1 MIVPKDAEK
10 AFGNI
15 QYPFMIKS
23 LHKLETGKNVN
34 LIKDTLKKTNYKYRH
49 TLFYRTSQIL
59 HCLQTEGL
67 LPPCITLQ
75 PSLSEPLFQQH
86 FLHFVSLSHFR
97 KSCSNIS
104 NLCIV
109 IIFVM
114 TVCDW

>member
-49 TLFYRTSQIL
+49 MLFYLTSQIL

-67 LPPCITLQ
+67 WPPCIE

-109 IIFVM
+109 I
-114 TVCDW
+114 VCDW